1 MRRPGRM
8 LREVLH
14 SALRKAAT
22 VRYPAV
28 KSPMPE
34 GFRGQLHF
42 EAEKCIGCKM
52 CMRDCPTGA
61 IVITK
66 LEDGRLQANI
76 DMAKCI
82 YCGQCVDSCPKAALE
97 ATGAFELAQLQRDKL
112 RQVYVGEPK
121 PKVDAEKKP

>member
-1 MRRPGRM
+1 MRRPGVM
-8 LREVLH
+8 IREVLH

-34 GFRGQLHF
+34 GFRGRVQF
-42 EAEKCIGCKM
+42 DAEKCIGCKM
-52 CMRDCPTGA
+52 CMRDCPSGA

-66 LEDGRLQANI
+66 LEDGRLEAHI

-97 ATGAFELAQLQRDKL
+97 VTGAFELAQLQRDKL
-112 RQVYVGEPK
+112 RQTYGGEPK
-121 PKVDAEKKP
+121 SDTEKKP